1 MCCGCRSERVTY
13 GTCAALAAR
22 ATLQRFFRAC
32 LLPRAMEDE
41 AESVTWN
48 ISVVKICG
56 ELCSVKLRGWSVEL
70 LDVQRE
76 IKEATGIR
84 KTRQLL
90 FVGTRPCLPR
100 QLLRDVL
107 SLPGGVVTLV
117 ESTHHLRCGSCGVRG
132 LFGRVPHLMAC
143 DGCRAVFYCNRRCQK
158 SHWSTHRS
166 SCLRR
171 GTKRCADLL

>member
-1 MCCGCRSERVTY
+1 MRPGCARQCGDR
-13 GTCAALAAR
+13 AASPTHAR
-22 ATLQRFFRAC
+22 I
-32 LLPRAMEDE
+32 LLSAMEDD

-48 ISVVKICG
+48 ISVVKIGG
-56 ELCSVKLRGWSVEL
+56 ELCSLKLRGWCVEL
-70 LDVQRE
+70 LDLQQE
-76 IKEATGIR
+76 IKKATGIR
-84 KTRQLL
+84 KTQQLL
-90 FVGTRPCLPR
+90 FVGSRACRPR
-100 QLLRDVL
+100 ELLRDVM
-107 SLPGGVVTLV
+107 SLPGGVLTLV

-132 LFGRVPHLMAC
+132 VFGRVPHLMAC

>member
-1 MCCGCRSERVTY
+1 
-13 GTCAALAAR
+13 
-22 ATLQRFFRAC
+22 
-32 LLPRAMEDE
+32 MEDE

-132 LFGRVPHLMAC
+132 RGLHPATERRVVEELA
-143 DGCRAVFYCNRRCQK
+143 
-158 SHWSTHRS
+158 
-166 SCLRR
+166 L
-171 GTKRCADLL
+171 ADLVLAAPGGAAESLRQ